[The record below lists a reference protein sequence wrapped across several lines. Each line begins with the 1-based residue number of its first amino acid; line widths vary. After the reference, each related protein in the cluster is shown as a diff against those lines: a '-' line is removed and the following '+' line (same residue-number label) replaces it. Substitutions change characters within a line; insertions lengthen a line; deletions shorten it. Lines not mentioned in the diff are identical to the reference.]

1 MTEALRLNHET
12 LVLRNGGDGRL
23 MALVDGELISV
34 RLRQCFPWTE
44 PSRHLS
50 LRDADDEEVAF
61 VDDPAELAPGA
72 RDALERALAEASF
85 VLDVRRV
92 VSVEEE
98 VEIRQW
104 RVETAQGP
112 RAFQTH
118 LDDWPRTLPNGALLI
133 RDVAGDLYR
142 IADPRAMDARSRQL
156 LWAFVD

>member
-1 MTEALRLNHET
+1 MTEAIRLEEET
-12 LVLRNGGDGRL
+12 LTLCNAGDGRL
-23 MALVDGELISV
+23 VALVHGALVPV

-44 PSRHLS
+44 PARHLS
-50 LRDADDEEVAF
+50 LRDAEDEEVAF
-61 VDDPAELAPGA
+61 VGDPAELSPAS

-104 RVETAQGP
+104 RVETVQGP

-118 LDDWPRTLPNGALLI
+118 LDDWPRTLPGGALLI

-142 IADPRAMDARSRQL
+142 IADAAALDAHSRKL